1 MPMSNWTRLAD
12 EWLASRTKVAKQLE
26 VTILPFTD
34 SVRELPPTAETF
46 IVNGTS
52 PDQLPRVRKFFFF
65 FYFHIILSI
74 LCQINVKIIC
84 CSGKYRI
91 NVAFFFFS

>member
-1 MPMSNWTRLAD
+1 MLFPFTGSPIRDKSKGEEEMPMSNWTRLAD
-12 EWLASRTKVAKQLE
+12 EWLASRTNVAKQLE

-52 PDQLPRVRKFFFF
+52 PDQLQRVRKFFFL
-65 FYFHIILSI
+65 LSHYI
-74 LCQINVKIIC
+74 VHLM
-84 CSGKYRI
+84 SD
-91 NVAFFFFS
+91 